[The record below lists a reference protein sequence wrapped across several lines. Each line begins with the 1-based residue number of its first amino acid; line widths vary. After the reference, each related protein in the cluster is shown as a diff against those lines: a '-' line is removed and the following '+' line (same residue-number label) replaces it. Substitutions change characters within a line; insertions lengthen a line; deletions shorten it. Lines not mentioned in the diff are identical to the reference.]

1 MVVYYNFFIDDLKNC
16 DCRLRGNST
25 ESRGELE
32 VLKAKQQEE
41 ASLPKKTFMD
51 YLKIF
56 LLPEFNRPLL
66 VLGVFFTTMQ
76 LSGSNPIAF
85 YTINILREVLKDSFN
100 PYTSML
106 IMDAVRVVSAILGCF
121 GLRYMKRRTL
131 MVISCSGSILS
142 LLTLSLYS
150 WFDINQAGIAVA
162 ALVGYILF
170 SNVGLLP
177 LPYSMSGELFAQSC
191 RGLGSGLVILYN
203 MALMFVLVKITPWL
217 FDSFQAWGAFGFFC
231 VSCAVGMV
239 VLIRIL
245 PETKDKPLHE
255 IEDYFKKLKN

>member
-1 MVVYYNFFIDDLKNC
+1 MSKISKKCNC
-16 DCRLRGNST
+16 RFRGDST
-25 ESRGELE
+25 ESWRELE
-32 VLKAKQQEE
+32 VLKTKQQEE

-85 YTINILREVLKDSFN
+85 YTINILREVLKGSFN

-131 MVISCSGSILS
+131 MVISCSGSILF

-150 WFDINQAGIAVA
+150 WFDINQPGIAVV
-162 ALVGYILF
+162 ALVGYIFF
-170 SNVGLLP
+170 SNAGLLP

-191 RGLGSGLVILYN
+191 RGLGSGLVVLYN

-217 FDSFQAWGAFGFFC
+217 FEVFQVWGAFGFFGVC
-231 VSCAVGMV
+231 CAVGMV

-255 IEDYFKKLKN
+255 IEDYFKK